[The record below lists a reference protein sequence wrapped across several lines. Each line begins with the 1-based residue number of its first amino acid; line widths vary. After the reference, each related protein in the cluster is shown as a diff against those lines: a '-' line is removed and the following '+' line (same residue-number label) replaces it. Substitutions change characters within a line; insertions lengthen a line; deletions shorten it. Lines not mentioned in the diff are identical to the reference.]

1 MQSPEIRHIEFEA
14 PLPLKDAIKC
24 FWYSRMEFGPEESC
38 FEVIPDGY
46 AEITFHFGSSCSI
59 IIDKGFEALPSPF
72 MVGLLNKPVHFYAKD
87 RLEVIGIR
95 CYPWTVFSL
104 LGIQSNQKD
113 INTFTHAIAHL
124 QQPLAEHLKV
134 DNIDEAINIISE
146 FLLSTH
152 QKATDNTI
160 QKAGTALHNA
170 KGNLPVSNIAD
181 TAHTTVRTLE
191 RKFRESSGH
200 TVKAVSAL
208 LRFEQARNQLW
219 LNPETQL
226 AALAYDLGYTDQSHL
241 SREFKKYSGTTPASF
256 ARKAKKDRQFI
267 TRDFVA
273 FVQS

>member
-14 PLPLKDAIKC
+14 PLPLKDSIKC
-24 FWYSRMEFGPEESC
+24 FWYSCMEFGPKESG

-59 IIDKGFEALPSPF
+59 STDNGLEVLPSPF
-72 MVGLLNKPVHFYAKD
+72 MVGLLNKPVHFFAQN

-95 CYPWTVFSL
+95 CYPWTVFNL
-104 LGIQSNQKD
+104 LGIESNQKG
-113 INTFTHAIAHL
+113 INTFTHAIAQL
-124 QQPLAEHLKV
+124 QQPLEEHLKSG
-134 DNIDEAINIISE
+134 NIDAAIAMLSE
-146 FLLSTH
+146 YFLNSLP
-152 QKATDNTI
+152 NTPDTTV
-160 QKAGTALHNA
+160 QKAGTILHNA

-181 TAHTTVRTLE
+181 AAHTTVRTLE

-200 TVKAVSAL
+200 TVKDVSAL

-219 LNPETQL
+219 LNPETPL
-226 AALAYDLGYTDQSHL
+226 AALAHDLGYTDQSHL
-241 SREFKKYSGTTPASF
+241 SREFKKYSGTTPATF
-256 ARKAKKDRQFI
+256 ARQAKKDRQFI